1 MMGLV
6 AFMTACDDDDDT
18 NKPSD
23 MEPGMLTVSDQ
34 MVSQNMVMVESVTFE
49 EDGWIVIHANKA
61 DDSGP
66 VVPQI
71 ISEPVFV
78 EAGTE
83 TDVMIPLTT
92 DAMMDIEDTKVWVM
106 LHTDTG
112 VSGDYEF
119 DTNQDLDPPLANLA
133 GDVIITPIM
142 LMPAMIMVDDQA
154 VTNSVTLDVNAAAD
168 GWIVVHNMAGEG
180 IELPGIIGK
189 TAITK
194 GMNENVTI
202 MLDEGV
208 TITPGQKLFPMVH
221 IDASP
226 KGEYNFPGVDAPEVF
241 GYNNE
246 GTANI
251 VVTSINVK

>member
-1 MMGLV
+1 MSLF
-6 AFMTACDDDDDT
+6 AFMTACDEDDSDT
-18 NKPSD
+18 NKPSE
-23 MEPGMLTVSDQ
+23 MEPGMLMVSDQ
-34 MVSQNMVMVESVTFE
+34 MVSQNMVMVESVMLE

-66 VVPQI
+66 VVPDI

-78 EAGTE
+78 EAGTK
-83 TDVMIPLTT
+83 TDVMVPLTS
-92 DAMMDIEDTKVWVM
+92 DAIMDIEDTKVWVM

-112 VSGDYEF
+112 VSMDYEF
-119 DTNQDLDPPLANLA
+119 DNNQTLDPPLTNLA

-142 LMPAMIMVDDQA
+142 IMPSMIMADDQE

-168 GWIVVHNMAGEG
+168 GWIVVHNMKDDG

-189 TAITK
+189 TAIKK
-194 GMNENVTI
+194 GMNQNVTI

-208 TITPGQKLFPMVH
+208 NIMSGQQLFPMVH
-221 IDASP
+221 IDESP
-226 KGEYNFPGVDAPEVF
+226 VGEYNFPGVDGPEVF
-241 GYNNE
+241 GFNE
-246 GTANI
+246 KGEANI